1 MGIRRTF
8 TRDDMRAFLTIL
20 KEQLKVEYSTRSL
33 SNVAKC
39 KTAIKDIVDIYADR
53 KLKEYFEEKGKINQA
68 ADPVPKDII
77 LINKLM
83 AEKEL
88 LYSENIFFR
97 TQIEELKKKNKIKK
111 HKSIWERLKSYF

>member
-20 KEQLKVEYSTRSL
+20 KEELKVEYSTRSL

-39 KTAIKDIVDIYADR
+39 KTAIKDIVDIYANR
-53 KLKEYFEEKGKINQA
+53 KLKEYFAEKGKINQA
-68 ADPVPKDII
+68 VDPVPKDII

>member
-33 SNVAKC
+33 SNVTKC

-53 KLKEYFEEKGKINQA
+53 KLKEYFAEKGKINQA
-68 ADPVPKDII
+68 ADPVSKDII

>member
-20 KEQLKVEYSTRSL
+20 KEQLKVEYSTRNL
-33 SNVAKC
+33 SNVTKC

-53 KLKEYFEEKGKINQA
+53 KLKEYFAEKGKINQA
-68 ADPVPKDII
+68 ADLVPKDII

-97 TQIEELKKKNKIKK
+97 TQIEELKKKNKAIK

>member
-1 MGIRRTF
+1 MRIRRTF

>member
-1 MGIRRTF
+1 MGMRRTF

-39 KTAIKDIVDIYADR
+39 KAAIKDIVDIYTDR
-53 KLKEYFEEKGKINQA
+53 KLKEYFSEKGKINQA
-68 ADPVPKDII
+68 ADPVSKDII
-77 LINKLM
+77 LINKLI

-97 TQIEELKKKNKIKK
+97 TQIEELKKKNKVKK

>member
-20 KEQLKVEYSTRSL
+20 KEELKVEYSTRSL

-53 KLKEYFEEKGKINQA
+53 KLKEYFEKKGKINQA

>member
-53 KLKEYFEEKGKINQA
+53 KLKEYFEKKGKINQA

>member
-1 MGIRRTF
+1 MRIRRTF

-39 KTAIKDIVDIYADR
+39 KTAIKEIVDIYADR

-111 HKSIWERLKSYF
+111 HKSI